1 MTEVNRFIGK
11 NMIKNYN
18 TNYSEIVSLIL
29 KMSDEQQSILLE
41 NAQSLY
47 DKRKKERLPC
57 LIPATLY
64 VNGNSYHSFLL
75 DVNESGAFIETN
87 EVFPI
92 GQLVKLE
99 YFDPFNRKSSKEIG
113 EIVWSGPHSFGVK
126 FFNDYGL
133 LH

>member
-87 EVFPI
+87 EPYPI
-92 GQLVKLE
+92 GQTIKVN
-99 YFDPFNRKSSKEIG
+99 YFDPFYRKPHKFIAEVI
-113 EIVWSGPHSFGVK
+113 WSGSFAIGVK
-126 FFNDYGL
+126 FLETF
-133 LH
+133 